1 MTKYIPREWFE
12 AEPDWQSIAQE
23 MWLYAYRQHDLLDLA
38 VFGLKHTDRASDVLT
53 ALTHTGLGDSLPY
66 QQYEV
71 GISRER
77 LWNCINAGKRR
88 YDEK

>member
-1 MTKYIPREWFE
+1 MRKYIPCKWFE
-12 AEPDWQSIAQE
+12 AEPDWQTIAQE

-38 VFGLKHTDRASDVLT
+38 TFGLKHPDRASDVLT
-53 ALTHTGLGDSLPY
+53 ALAHTGLEDPLPY

-77 LWNCINAGKRR
+77 IWNYTK
-88 YDEK
+88 